1 MFNARSVFFVSCLLF
16 AGCKGCTDSPQS
28 SQDAT
33 VDVVVDA
40 ASDVSDA
47 GTPAV
52 DASSDAGSHC
62 QDASLDAGD
71 ATGC

>member
-16 AGCKGCTDSPQS
+16 AGCTDSPQS

-52 DASSDAGSHC
+52 DASSDTGSHC